1 MRTFAPVLKVESS
14 VDWLKNQFSYV
25 FISRR
30 MVAFGRMFCLSIL
43 RYLSIIITIFRYK
56 ANQRMKKNQL
66 ERSLYTKPQVE
77 VVGVE
82 AVTLLD
88 ASVPGQHNKAEK
100 GTGIEDDEDENSKY
114 I

>member
-1 MRTFAPVLKVESS
+1 MRTFAPVLKVEGS
-14 VDWLKNQFSYV
+14 VELAKNQFSYV

-43 RYLSIIITIFRYK
+43 RYLSIIIIFRYK

-66 ERSLYTKPQVE
+66 KRSLYTKPQVE

-88 ASVPGQHNKAEK
+88 ASVPGQHNKAVK
-100 GTGIEDDEDENSKY
+100 GGEIEEDEDENSKY
-114 I
+114 F

>member
-1 MRTFAPVLKVESS
+1 MRTFAPVLKVERS

-30 MVAFGRMFCLSIL
+30 MVAFGRMFYLSIL

-88 ASVPGQHNKAEK
+88 ASVPGQHNKAVK
-100 GTGIEDDEDENSKY
+100 GGEIEEDEDENSKY
-114 I
+114 F

>member
-1 MRTFAPVLKVESS
+1 
-14 VDWLKNQFSYV
+14 
-25 FISRR
+25 
-30 MVAFGRMFCLSIL
+30 
-43 RYLSIIITIFRYK
+43 
-56 ANQRMKKNQL
+56 MKKEQL

-100 GTGIEDDEDENSKY
+100 GSDIVDDEDENSKY
-114 I
+114 F

>member
-1 MRTFAPVLKVESS
+1 
-14 VDWLKNQFSYV
+14 
-25 FISRR
+25 
-30 MVAFGRMFCLSIL
+30 
-43 RYLSIIITIFRYK
+43 
-56 ANQRMKKNQL
+56 MKKNQL

-82 AVTLLD
+82 AVALLD

-114 I
+114 F

>member
-1 MRTFAPVLKVESS
+1 MRTFAPVLKVEGS
-14 VDWLKNQFSYV
+14 VELAKNQFSYV
-25 FISRR
+25 FIIRR
-30 MVAFGRMFCLSIL
+30 MVSFGRMFCLSIL

-66 ERSLYTKPQVE
+66 KRSLYTKPQVE

-88 ASVPGQHNKAEK
+88 ASVPGQHNKAVK
-100 GTGIEDDEDENSKY
+100 GGEIEEDEDENSKY
-114 I
+114 F

>member
-1 MRTFAPVLKVESS
+1 
-14 VDWLKNQFSYV
+14 
-25 FISRR
+25 
-30 MVAFGRMFCLSIL
+30 MVAFGRKSCLSIL
-43 RYLSIIITIFRYK
+43 RYLSIVITIFRYK

-88 ASVPGQHNKAEK
+88 ASVPGQHNKAVK
-100 GTGIEDDEDENSKY
+100 GGEIEEDEDENSKY
-114 I
+114 F